1 MLCCDHKTWSI
12 SLCATLVAA
21 GAAPKAIAPKSANTF
36 RVANYYICGT
46 KPNYQNRTYPPVS
59 PPTTPPTDIDCNRA
73 EKRCSLRVACK
84 LNFSLS
90 VNKTLDKMAQ
100 TTTGF

>member
-46 KPNYQNRTYPPVS
+46 KPPKSHIPTRIS
-59 PPTTPPTDIDCNRA
+59 TTPPTDIDCNRA
-73 EKRCSLRVACK
+73 EKAMLASGCV
-84 LNFSLS
+84 
-90 VNKTLDKMAQ
+90 
-100 TTTGF
+100 